1 MTEGS
6 HHLFPASE
14 FIEGLCL
21 PLKKGNE
28 GLERVTRL
36 ELMDEWML
44 VEIRPRPV
52 LVFLPGGLKE
62 YLKNRRFRS
71 AHTTG
76 IRLAG
81 CSGSG
86 QSEGASGALSI
97 KLSIRYRQTIQM
109 GAGRRQ
115 NTFYPPTYV
124 VVEIDVFYFWLARLL
139 LPFS

>member
-6 HHLFPASE
+6 HHLVPTSV

-36 ELMDEWML
+36 ELVDEWML
-44 VEIRPRPV
+44 VEIRTRPV
-52 LVFLPGGLKE
+52 LVFLPGGLKK

-76 IRLAG
+76 VKLAG
-81 CSGSG
+81 WSSSG
-86 QSEGASGALSI
+86 
-97 KLSIRYRQTIQM
+97 
-109 GAGRRQ
+109 
-115 NTFYPPTYV
+115 
-124 VVEIDVFYFWLARLL
+124 
-139 LPFS
+139 